1 MKAVFAVSAAV
12 LVFLIVTS
20 QLQPSVEIV
29 NQAKEQGFSIREIA
43 DGRLFAWERRWIFWG
58 RVAADFLFLSALAL
72 LPIGKRITRIVGERV
87 GYRWLPQI
95 AILGGIAWLGR
106 WLIDLPFSFAF
117 WLLLRS
123 WEMSNLS
130 FFGWFGQ
137 LLLASLVEFV
147 AMAIPFLGLYSL
159 MRHVPKIWPL
169 AAGAG
174 ALVLGAFF
182 AFMLPEVIAPMFNKF
197 TPLAKS
203 KYADKFPDMRAH
215 VKVMGGPLAIVDPD
229 INVVDA
235 SRQSRHS
242 NAYFTGIGNRQ
253 QIVLY
258 DNLLDRHTPEEVETI
273 IAHEMGHWFYN
284 HILYGIFYG
293 SIALTIGLFALDFIL
308 ARHIERGEWR
318 TPGDPEGVFLV
329 LWLAWL
335 ATSAALPIESAVSRN
350 FERQADQVSLD
361 MSKNP
366 AAFISAEIKM
376 AKDNRS
382 DVAPLPWNVLLFA
395 THPPVVD
402 RINMAKEW
410 KPLQ

>member
-1 MKAVFAVSAAV
+1 MKAVFAVAAAV

-29 NQAKEQGFSIREIA
+29 NQAKEHFSTKEIA
-43 DGRLFAWERRWIFWG
+43 DGRLFAWERRWIFWP
-58 RVAADFLFLSALAL
+58 RVAVDFLFLSGLAL
-72 LPIGKRITRIVGERV
+72 LPIGKRISRTIGERV
-87 GYRWLPQI
+87 GYRWLPHV
-95 AILGGIAWLGR
+95 AILGGIAWLGL
-106 WLIDLPFSFAF
+106 WVLDLPFNFAF
-117 WLLLRS
+117 YMLMRS

-130 FFGWFGQ
+130 PVGWFGQ
-137 LLLASLVEFV
+137 LLLGSLVELV
-147 AMAIPFLGLYSL
+147 ALGVPFLGLYCL
-159 MRHVPKIWPL
+159 MRYVPKIWPL
-169 AAGAG
+169 GAGVG

-182 AFMLPEVIAPMFNKF
+182 AFMLPEAIAPMFNKF
-197 TPLAKS
+197 TPLSKS
-203 KYADKFPDMRAH
+203 KYADKFPDMKAR
-215 VKVMGGPLAIVDPD
+215 VKVLGGPLAIVDPD

-235 SRQSRHS
+235 SRQSKHS

-258 DNLLDRHTPEEVETI
+258 DNLLDRHTPEEVETV

-284 HILYGIFYG
+284 HILYGIFYTCV
-293 SIALTIGLFALDFIL
+293 AVTIGLFALDFIL
-308 ARHIERGEWR
+308 ARHVERGEWR
-318 TPGDPEGVFLV
+318 TPGDPAGIFLV
-329 LWLAWL
+329 LWLGWL
-335 ATSAALPIESAVSRN
+335 ATSAALPIETAVSRN

-376 AKDNRS
+376 AKENKM

-395 THPPVVD
+395 THPPVID

-410 KPLQ
+410 KPQ